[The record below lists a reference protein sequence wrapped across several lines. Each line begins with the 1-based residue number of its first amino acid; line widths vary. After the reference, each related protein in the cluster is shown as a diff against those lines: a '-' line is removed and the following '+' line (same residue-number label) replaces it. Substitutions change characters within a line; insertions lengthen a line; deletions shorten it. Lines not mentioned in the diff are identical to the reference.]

1 MRVGTYLLVAA
12 LASCAMPGI
21 AREPLDTG
29 SACRALQKA
38 VSDRDN
44 LPETGPPGVG
54 WFCDFA
60 PSKDPGLYVI
70 ALRSGKPLPYTNLM
84 GWYAVTRANGAIA
97 RWDVARQRAFPL
109 DASKQARR

>member
-1 MRVGTYLLVAA
+1 MPA
-12 LASCAMPGI
+12 L

-29 SACRALQKA
+29 AACRVLQKA
-38 VSDRDN
+38 VAERDN

-84 GWYAVTRANGAIA
+84 GWYAVARANGTIS
-97 RWDVARQRAFPL
+97 RWDATKQRAFPL
-109 DASKQARR
+109 DAAKQPR